1 MDYAGR
7 GGVRQGDVYHLPIAR
22 PGGII
27 PLFSPFASG
36 MSLSQRPNS
45 VVSRETAPR
54 PARHMRHAAVLLLLG
69 ALAACGKDSTPP
81 LVATSLSA
89 SVNSLSLDAVGA
101 TASFSVTVRDQNG
114 TVMPNA
120 VPAATSSAPAVATV
134 SGGASPTVTAVANGS
149 AVITISAGR
158 ASATVPVTVTQ
169 VPVAPSKVAGDAQTA
184 TVATALGGAIRVKL
198 QDRLGSPVA
207 GVAVSFTPAIGGGSM
222 NPPTAS
228 TGSDGTAST
237 IWTLGAGAGIH
248 AMQVVA
254 AGVKD
259 TVYFTATATAGPAA
273 VLVASAG
280 NNQTAGAGTAVA
292 IAPAVRVNDALGN
305 PVAGIAVTF
314 TVSSGG
320 GTASGTTVTS
330 NASGIATVGS
340 WVMGSVTGTNTLTA
354 SAPGLAS
361 VVFSATS
368 SSAPVIASVQPS
380 PLVPGASFV
389 VSGSGFAPTVGGNT
403 LRVAGVT
410 ATITAATTT
419 QITATAPC
427 VASGEVPVSV
437 TSAGAAGSAVTVT
450 VAGFQ
455 RALAVGQ
462 AFVATSSTASRCNE
476 LPATGGAARYLISV
490 FSASTSANSQVDFEL
505 GGNPALGAASM
516 RQFAPLRA
524 SRADLVGASS
534 DARHDRA
541 HWEHL
546 EREREVVEELRA
558 RSIAT
563 PRRTRAATAAVAAP
577 TVGDRRV
584 LYWPWGSCTD
594 TTARITGVAL
604 YSGSRAVI
612 WEDTANAL
620 LALND
625 TALANRYQRLGQ
637 VFDADQYDVVRQTFG
652 DPLLRDA
659 QTDADGRVHMVFTQ
673 RVNAVGGIAAFVTS
687 RDQFPRSTCGT
698 SNFGE
703 FFYGSVP
710 TGAGT
715 SLESTANP
723 SGWYNFMGR
732 TVIHEVKHIASMA
745 TRVALGA
752 PFEQSWL
759 EEGSARHAEE
769 VWARQVL
776 HHTAFGGNAGYGTAA
791 SNGLYCDFNS
801 SNATCLSNDPLR
813 RPSFGARRPFNE
825 VRPRLLEPWN
835 WSPYG
840 DATGQTGSVFYQ
852 TAWSLLRYAVDRY
865 GASDA
870 AFLTALT
877 SSSLTG
883 ATNLAAVAGVPIDQ
897 LIGQWTLALFTDDYP
912 GLANASS
919 DLQFRTWNLRNIY
932 ASLNADPAWVGRFNT
947 VFPIQPTALSFGAF
961 AATQTGV
968 RGGANAYFE
977 LSGTSSTAQVLYL
990 CSTSGGT
997 PSSLLRIAIAR
1008 IQ

>member
-1 MDYAGR
+1 MRSQA
-7 GGVRQGDVYHLPIAR
+7 AR
-22 PGGII
+22 D
-27 PLFSPFASG
+27 S
-36 MSLSQRPNS
+36 
-45 VVSRETAPR
+45 
-54 PARHMRHAAVLLLLG
+54 ARISAWLAMRAAALLLLG
-69 ALAACGKDSTPP
+69 AGAGCGKDSTPP
-81 LVATSLSA
+81 LVATSVTT
-89 SVNSLSLDAVGA
+89 SVSSLTFDAVGA
-101 TASFSVTVRDQNG
+101 TGTFSVTVNDQNG
-114 TVMPNA
+114 AAMPNA
-120 VPAATSSAPAVATV
+120 VPTVTSSAPSIATV

-149 AVITISAGR
+149 AVISISTGR
-158 ASATVPVTVTQ
+158 ASASVPVTVTQ

-207 GVAVSFTPAIGGGSM
+207 GAAVSFTPAIGGGSM
-222 NPPTAS
+222 NPTAAA

-237 IWTLGAGAGIH
+237 IWTLGPGAGIH

-259 TVYFTATATAGPAA
+259 TVFFTATATAGPAA

-292 IAPAVRVNDALGN
+292 VAPAVRVNDALGN

-320 GTASGTTVTS
+320 GTASGTTATS

-340 WVMGSVTGTNTLTA
+340 WVMGSLTGANTLTA

-368 SSAPVIASVQPS
+368 SSAPVVESVQPQ
-380 PLVPGASFV
+380 PLVPGSAFTI
-389 VSGSGFAPTVGGNT
+389 SGTGFAPTVGGNVV
-403 LRVAGVT
+403 RVAGVA
-410 ATITAATTT
+410 ATITAASTT
-419 QITATAPC
+419 QLTVTAPC
-427 VASGEVPVSV
+427 VVSGTVPVVV
-437 TSAGAAGSAVTVT
+437 TSVGAVGSAVTAT

-462 AFVATSSTASRCNE
+462 AFVATSGTASRCNE

-490 FSASTSANSQVDFEL
+490 YSASTSANSQVDFEL
-505 GGNPALGAASM
+505 GGNSAAAVADV
-516 RQFAPLRA
+516 RQLAARRAARAPL
-524 SRADLVGASS
+524 VGESP

-541 HWEHL
+541 HGEHL
-546 EREREVVEELRA
+546 ERERDVVEELRA
-558 RSIAT
+558 RAHAA
-563 PRRTRAATAAVAAP
+563 PRRARAATAAVAAP

-594 TTARITGVAL
+594 TTARITAIAL

-612 WEDTANAL
+612 WEDTANTL

-687 RDQFPRSTCGT
+687 RDQFPRATCGT

-710 TGAGT
+710 TSAGT

-723 SGWYNFMGR
+723 SGWFAFMGR

-745 TRVALGA
+745 VRVASGA

-759 EEGSARHAEE
+759 EEGTARHAEE
-769 VWARQVL
+769 VWARQAL

-791 SNGLYCDFNS
+791 SNGLYCDFNPS
-801 SNATCLSNDPLR
+801 TATCLANDPLR
-813 RPSFGARRPFNE
+813 RPSLGARRPFNE
-825 VRPRLLEPWN
+825 LRPRLLEPWN

-840 DATGQTGSVFYQ
+840 DGSGQTGSVFYQ
-852 TAWSLLRYAVDRY
+852 TAWSLVRYAVDRY

-877 SSSLTG
+877 SSNLSGT
-883 ATNLAAVAGVPIDQ
+883 TNLAAVAGIPMDQ
-897 LIGQWTLALFTDDYP
+897 LIGQWTLALYTDDYP

-932 ASLNADPAWVGRFNT
+932 ASLHADPAWVGRFTT

-977 LSGTSSTAQVLYL
+977 LSGTSSTAQVLNL
-990 CSTSGGT
+990 RSSSGGT
-997 PSSLLRIAIAR
+997 ASSLLRIAIAR

>member
-1 MDYAGR
+1 MNFAPQPHASLHR
-7 GGVRQGDVYHLPIAR
+7 RTAHSRAR
-22 PGGII
+22 
-27 PLFSPFASG
+27 L
-36 MSLSQRPNS
+36 
-45 VVSRETAPR
+45 
-54 PARHMRHAAVLLLLG
+54 AAQAAALLLVG
-69 ALAACGKDSTPP
+69 AVAACGKDSTPP

-89 SVNSLSLDAVGA
+89 SVTSLSFDAVGA
-101 TASFSVTVRDQNG
+101 TGAFTVTVRDQNG
-114 TVMPNA
+114 TEMPNA
-120 VPAATSSAPAVATV
+120 VPTVTSSAPAIATV
-134 SGGASPTVTAVANGS
+134 SSGANPTVTAVTNGS
-149 AVITISAGR
+149 AVITITAGR
-158 ASATVPVTVTQ
+158 ATASVPVTVTQ
-169 VPVAPSKVAGDAQTA
+169 VPVAPRKDAGDAQTA
-184 TVATALGGAIRVKL
+184 TVGTALGGAIRVKL

-207 GVAVSFTPAIGGGSM
+207 GVAVTFTPAIGGGSM
-222 NPPTAS
+222 NPSTAS

-237 IWTLGAGAGIH
+237 IWTLGPGAGIH
-248 AMQVVA
+248 AMQVFA
-254 AGVKD
+254 TGVKD

-320 GTASGTTVTS
+320 GTATGTTATS

-340 WVMGSVTGTNTLTA
+340 WVMGSLTGTNTLTA
-354 SAPGLAS
+354 STSGLPS
-361 VVFSATS
+361 VVFSATA
-368 SSAPVIASVQPS
+368 SSAPVIASVQPQ
-380 PLVPGASFV
+380 PLVPGSAFV
-389 VSGSGFAPTVGGNT
+389 IAGTGFAPTVGGNVV
-403 LRVAGVT
+403 RVAGVT

-419 QITATAPC
+419 QLTATTPC
-427 VASGEVPVSV
+427 VASGTVPVVV
-437 TSAGAAGSAVTVT
+437 TSAGAVGSAATATVT
-450 VAGFQ
+450 GMQ
-455 RALAVGQ
+455 RTLAVGE

-490 FSASTSANSQVDFEL
+490 YSASTSANSQVDFEL
-505 GGNPALGAASM
+505 SGNPAAGVAGVRQRAA
-516 RQFAPLRA
+516 QRA
-524 SRADLVGASS
+524 SRAPLVVESN
-534 DARHDRA
+534 DTRRDIA

-546 EREREVVEELRA
+546 ERERVVVEELRTRGNAAPRPA
-558 RSIAT
+558 RAS
-563 PRRTRAATAAVAAP
+563 TAAAAAP

-584 LYWPWGSCTD
+584 LYWPWSSCAD
-594 TTARITGVAL
+594 TTARITAIAL

-612 WEDTANAL
+612 WEDTANTL

-687 RDQFPRSTCGT
+687 RDQFPRATCGT

-703 FFYGSVP
+703 FFYGNVP
-710 TGAGT
+710 TSTGT
-715 SLESTANP
+715 SLESTSNP
-723 SGWYNFMGR
+723 SGWYTFMGR

-745 TRVALGA
+745 ARMANGA
-752 PFEQSWL
+752 PFETSWM
-759 EEGSARHAEE
+759 EEGTARHAEE

-791 SNGLYCDFNS
+791 SNGLYCDFNP

-813 RPSFGARRPFNE
+813 RPSFGARRSFDE
-825 VRPRLLEPWN
+825 IRPRLLEPWN

-852 TAWSLLRYAVDRY
+852 TAWSLIRYAADRY

-877 SSSLTG
+877 SSNLTG
-883 ATNLAAVAGVPIDQ
+883 ATNLASVAGIPMDQ

-912 GLANASS
+912 GLANPSV
-919 DLQFRTWNLRNIY
+919 DLQFRTWNLRSIY

-947 VFPIQPTALSFGAF
+947 TFPIQPTALTFGSF
-961 AATQTGV
+961 AALQTGV

-977 LSGTSSTAQVLYL
+977 LSGTSSTAQVLTL
-990 CSTSGGT
+990 RSSTGGT
-997 PSSLLRIAIAR
+997 PSSQLRIAIAR